1 MATNARPIGEFT
13 LAIAAEIRSQRSRR
27 KIAQPRFVELAE
39 IPLST
44 LSALENGRAAIDAE
58 QIARIAAAFNMA
70 PDEFIASAIAN
81 SESYTTNEPR
91 EVGPLV
97 TSRGS
102 VTARSTDEEHADIEE
117 WVERRPPAPG
127 SNTPNQTGADAIEDR

>member
-27 KIAQPRFVELAE
+27 KIAQPRFVELAG

-58 QIARIAAAFNMA
+58 QIARISNAFDMT
-70 PDEFIASAIAN
+70 PDEFIANAIAHAKTD
-81 SESYTTNEPR
+81 TTNGTR

-117 WVERRPPAPG
+117 WAARRPPAPG
-127 SNTPNQTGADAIEDR
+127 SNTPNPTGADATEDR